1 MTFFANIAAARNGEF
16 MPLSLNYAIFVS
28 KFKFSFIY
36 KVQSTMSYQ
45 KFYTNPI
52 QSSSLLCQLASMW
65 KNDIMCDA
73 VIKTGNVN
81 TKVRCKL
88 LT

>member
-1 MTFFANIAAARNGEF
+1 

-28 KFKFSFIY
+28 NLIKFKSFIY

-81 TKVRCKL
+81 TKVSIY
-88 LT
+88 

>member
-1 MTFFANIAAARNGEF
+1 MGEC

-28 KFKFSFIY
+28 NLIKFKSFIY

-81 TKVRCKL
+81 TKVSIY
-88 LT
+88 

>member
-1 MTFFANIAAARNGEF
+1 MTFSANVAAARNGEC

-28 KFKFSFIY
+28 NLIKFKSFIY

-81 TKVRCKL
+81 TKVSI
-88 LT
+88 

>member
-1 MTFFANIAAARNGEF
+1 MTIFANVAAARNGEC

-28 KFKFSFIY
+28 NQ
-36 KVQSTMSYQ
+36 VQSTMSYQ

-81 TKVRCKL
+81 TKVSI
-88 LT
+88 

>member
-1 MTFFANIAAARNGEF
+1 
-16 MPLSLNYAIFVS
+16 
-28 KFKFSFIY
+28 
-36 KVQSTMSYQ
+36 MSYQ

-81 TKVRCKL
+81 TKVSIKL
-88 LT
+88 LAIASIGVRNLHVSASKLFVQMFGGRKYFTVRVQFSHKSE

>member
-1 MTFFANIAAARNGEF
+1 MHA
-16 MPLSLNYAIFVS
+16 FVL
-28 KFKFSFIY
+28 KLCNFCFKFNHFKSFIY

-81 TKVRCKL
+81 TKVSI
-88 LT
+88 

>member
-1 MTFFANIAAARNGEF
+1 MHA
-16 MPLSLNYAIFVS
+16 FVIKLCNFCF
-28 KFKFSFIY
+28 KFKSFIY

-81 TKVRCKL
+81 TKVSI
-88 LT
+88 

>member
-1 MTFFANIAAARNGEF
+1 

-28 KFKFSFIY
+28 NLIKFKSFIY

-65 KNDIMCDA
+65 KSDIMCDA

-81 TKVRCKL
+81 TKVSI
-88 LT
+88 

>member
-1 MTFFANIAAARNGEF
+1 

-28 KFKFSFIY
+28 NLIKFKSFIY

-81 TKVRCKL
+81 TKVSI
-88 LT
+88 

>member
-1 MTFFANIAAARNGEF
+1 
-16 MPLSLNYAIFVS
+16 
-28 KFKFSFIY
+28 
-36 KVQSTMSYQ
+36 MSYQ

-81 TKVRCKL
+81 TKVSIYM
-88 LT
+88 